1 VVIGHI
7 GALHPELQR
16 RLDLPQPVFLAEVT
30 LAGLS
35 QGALPRFGELSRFPE
50 VRRDLALLVACD
62 LEATALLAA
71 VREAGGE
78 WLRDLTLFDV
88 YQGKGIDPQRKSLAL
103 GLTFQH
109 SSRTLA
115 EDEINAAIA
124 AIMELLTERFGANLR
139 N

>member
-1 VVIGHI
+1 
-7 GALHPELQR
+7 
-16 RLDLPQPVFLAEVT
+16 VFLAEVT
-30 LAGLS
+30 LAGLA

-50 VRRDLALLVACD
+50 VRRVLALLVARD
-62 LEATALLAA
+62 LEASALLAA

-124 AIMELLTERFGANLR
+124 AIIGMLTERFGANLR